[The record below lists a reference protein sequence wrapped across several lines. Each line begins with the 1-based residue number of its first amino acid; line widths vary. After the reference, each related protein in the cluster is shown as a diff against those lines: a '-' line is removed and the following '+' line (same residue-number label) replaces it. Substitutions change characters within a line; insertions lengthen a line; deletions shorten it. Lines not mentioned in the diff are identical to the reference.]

1 MQGMIMAP
9 PPLLPIEES
18 TGKKRKYT
26 DNRLDNSSD
35 QLYMQ
40 RTNNLT
46 NKHKR
51 CWKRKVGARVQKKI
65 LGLPGDDDTEMFLR
79 FYSRAGVAAATP
91 GAAFACSVIAGRHG
105 D

>member
-26 DNRLDNSSD
+26 ENRLNNSSD

-51 CWKRKVGARVQKKI
+51 CWKRKVGAGAEEDIRSAQ
-65 LGLPGDDDTEMFLR
+65 GR

-91 GAAFACSVIAGRHG
+91 GAAFACSVIAGRH
-105 D
+105 DD

>member
-9 PPLLPIEES
+9 PPPLLPIEES
-18 TGKKRKYT
+18 KGKKKYT
-26 DNRLDNSSD
+26 ENRVNNSSE

-65 LGLPGDDDTEMFLR
+65 LGLPGDDYSEMFLR

-91 GAAFACSVIAGRHG
+91 GAAFACSVAGRHG
-105 D
+105 E

>member
-1 MQGMIMAP
+1 MAP

-18 TGKKRKYT
+18 TGKKKSILRIFST
-26 DNRLDNSSD
+26 TVVINCICSA
-35 QLYMQ
+35 QTIQ
-40 RTNNLT
+40 QT
-46 NKHKR
+46 NKNAAGRGK
-51 CWKRKVGARVQKKI
+51 WARVQKKI

>member
-1 MQGMIMAP
+1 LKNQR
-9 PPLLPIEES
+9 E
-18 TGKKRKYT
+18 KKRKYT
-26 DNRLDNSSD
+26 ENRLNNNSSD

-40 RTNNLT
+40 RT

-51 CWKRKVGARVQKKI
+51 CWKRKVGARVQKKKI
-65 LGLPGDDDTEMFLR
+65 LGLPGEDDTEMFLR
-79 FYSRAGVAAATP
+79 FYSRAGVAASTP